1 MLTVV
6 TEGTLIFL
14 QWYYINYF
22 ITQKKIRLQFENKS
36 IKTKTKILFYW
47 LYLVLGMNTFSYVVY
62 NVSETFLDMIDINS
76 DENALFL
83 LQINRFSMF
92 WFDTLN
98 LSNGIIFVLLFRS
111 MVLARGKKRQAL
123 KKMESIKSGE

>member
-1 MLTVV
+1 
-6 TEGTLIFL
+6 
-14 QWYYINYF
+14 
-22 ITQKKIRLQFENKS
+22 
-36 IKTKTKILFYW
+36 
-47 LYLVLGMNTFSYVVY
+47 MNTFSYLVY
-62 NVSETFLDMIDINS
+62 NVIETVLDEIDINS
-76 DENALFL
+76 DQNELFL